1 MRQLENVSSDPR
13 FKDLEVSA
21 TDQTTKGQAN
31 REYEIRWKNKNQ
43 PNQPNQTTLNHLQ
56 IRFQN
61 GNPTEVGVNGVT
73 DEALIAI
80 SIDRMKSFQTGPNAN
95 RETAV
100 ALTQLEEA
108 LASLKSRKLVERGGT
123 ARA

>member
-1 MRQLENVSSDPR
+1 MRQLENFSSDPR
-13 FKDLEVSA
+13 FKDLEVAA

-43 PNQPNQTTLNHLQ
+43 PTQTTLNHLQ

-80 SIDRMKSFQTGPNAN
+80 SIDRLKSYQTGPNAN

>member
-1 MRQLENVSSDPR
+1 MRQLENFSTDPR
-13 FKDLEVSA
+13 FKDLEVAA

-43 PNQPNQTTLNHLQ
+43 PNQTTLNHAQ
-56 IRFQN
+56 IKFQT
-61 GNPTEVGVNGVT
+61 GNPTKVGVNGIT

-80 SIDRMKSFQTGPNAN
+80 SIDRMRSFQTGPNAN
-95 RETAV
+95 RETGV

-108 LASLKSRKLVERGGT
+108 LTSLKSRKLSERGGT

>member
-1 MRQLENVSSDPR
+1 MRQLENFSSDPR

-31 REYEIRWKNKNQ
+31 REYEIRWKNK
-43 PNQPNQTTLNHLQ
+43 NQPNQTTLNHLQ

-95 RETAV
+95 RETGI

-108 LASLKSRKLVERGGT
+108 LTSLKSRKLVERGGT